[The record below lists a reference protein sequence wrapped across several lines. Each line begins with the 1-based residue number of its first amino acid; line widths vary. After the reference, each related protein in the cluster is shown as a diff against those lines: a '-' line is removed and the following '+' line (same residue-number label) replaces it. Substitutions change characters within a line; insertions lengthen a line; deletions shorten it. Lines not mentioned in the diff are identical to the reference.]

1 MCIKSSSS
9 TQELSPGSEPYQ
21 EQQSSS
27 LKPPAAGKT
36 SSTHSYQNVTCN
48 AETSLFQL
56 EEKKASS
63 SSVASTASQVKAEK
77 KTESLEKNKDM
88 VSLSLSGG
96 CLIDQNR
103 PPVVVIHHHHHHWY
117 PNQNQVNNK
126 PVQHSNSYQNLSNI
140 HECLRNNRLK
150 LEESGWYHGKLNWA
164 ESAQLLKNTAEG
176 TFLVRDSAD
185 PRFLFTLS
193 VQREAKDGPT
203 SVRIHFSH
211 GKFRL
216 DADEKIQ
223 HKMPTFDSV
232 CELVQFYCAGQQ
244 ASGAKSQSNHVWVD
258 AQGQLYNPICL
269 KQPLMKE
276 VSSLKHLARMAVHKS
291 LKSQIIS
298 PSHVWV
304 PKPIKAY
311 LCDYPHVM

>member
-9 TQELSPGSEPYQ
+9 TQELSPGTTKPTSG
-21 EQQSSS
+21 ST
-27 LKPPAAGKT
+27 LKPPLASGKPN
-36 SSTHSYQNVTCN
+36 YQNVTCN

-63 SSVASTASQVKAEK
+63 EAVEASVDVAEK
-77 KTESLEKNKDM
+77 KTESLDKNKDM
-88 VSLSLSGG
+88 VSLHLSGG

-103 PPVVVIHHHHHHWY
+103 PTPVVVIHHHHHHFY
-117 PNQNQVNNK
+117 PNQNQVKNE
-126 PVQHSNSYQNLSNI
+126 PVSNSNNSYQNLSNI
-140 HECLRNNRLK
+140 HETLRNNRLK

-193 VQREAKDGPT
+193 VNRDAKDGPT

-258 AQGQLYNPICL
+258 NRGQLYSPICL
-269 KQPLMKE
+269 NQPLMKQ
-276 VSSLKHLARMAVHKS
+276 VSSLKHLARMAVHKNFQ
-291 LKSQIIS
+291 SQKT
-298 PSHVWV
+298 PNTWV
-304 PKPIKAY
+304 PNPIKDY